1 MLGIIVPGIRSS
13 NTKTKL
19 GSVSPDHLGE
29 ISGQRI
35 ERIWSTIIEIHTFFV
50 PHLDCCQNSIFKD
63 SKYNHFTSKTLQN
76 MDLKHF
82 ESILLGY
89 LPYSWPN
96 FHLGLVWWTDQ
107 FYADI
112 HDTLKPICQHDLEH
126 TCRALD
132 LKRFIY
138 V

>member
-50 PHLDCCQNSIFKD
+50 PHFDCCQNSVFKD
-63 SKYNHFTSKTLQN
+63 SKYDYLILNVIQNADLNHSKFDPVRLS
-76 MDLKHF
+76 
-82 ESILLGY
+82 SIFIAKLS
-89 LPYSWPN
+89 PW
-96 FHLGLVWWTDQ
+96 FGLVDGSVLRRHPRYIETNLS
-107 FYADI
+107 A
-112 HDTLKPICQHDLEH
+112 
-126 TCRALD
+126 
-132 LKRFIY
+132 
-138 V
+138 